1 VRNVSSI
8 IVDGYNL
15 IGISHDDLAKQ
26 REDLVRLLSA
36 YKRLKGHDIV
46 LVFDGWKSGGFK
58 EEISR
63 TGGITVIYSKLG
75 EKADS
80 VIKRIVGGENK
91 EWIVVSSDR
100 EVTSYAWSHGSVP
113 VASERFYSHLES
125 AGGALAGEYD
135 PLYEEDIAASRKGSS
150 RTPSRKEKALLR
162 ILKKL

>member
-1 VRNVSSI
+1 VRDVSSI

-26 REDLVRLLSA
+26 REDLVRLLAA
-36 YKRLKGHDIV
+36 YKKLKGHYIV
-46 LVFDGWKSGGFK
+46 LVFDGWKSGGLR
-58 EEISR
+58 EETLR

-80 VIKRIVGGENK
+80 VIKRIVGKGTK

-100 EVTSYAWSHGSVP
+100 EVTAHAWSHGSVP
-113 VASERFYSHLES
+113 VASERFHSLLES